1 MAYLDPKGKG
11 DETVPENRR
20 SCPGVW
26 GRCCGESVIWRKLDC
41 LKPNL
46 QKMEVHIRRKDAWN
60 RRRLCNV

>member
-11 DETVPENRR
+11 DKSMPENRR

-26 GRCCGESVIWRKLDC
+26 GGAAGARVIWRKLDC